1 MTGRIDPTSDRAVYK
16 QIADHLR
23 VKIVSGELAP
33 GKQLPSESN
42 LVEQYDVSR
51 VTARRALAILAGEGL
66 TVSEHGRGVFVRPRP
81 PVRRLASDRF
91 ARRHRDAGK
100 AAFTVEMEQAD
111 RKYDVKSDVQM
122 LRLGPER
129 PPADIAERLGTGE
142 NEVLV
147 RSRRY
152 VAEGYPLEIA
162 TSYIPMDIAEGT
174 PIAQPDSGPGGI
186 YARIEDQGYQLSRFQ
201 EGIAVRLASD
211 TEARALRLS
220 TGSPVIRLVRS
231 AYAGDRVVE
240 VCDTVMNASAF
251 ELSYELPAT

>member
-1 MTGRIDPTSDRAVYK
+1 MAARIDPTSDRAVYK

-23 VKIVSGELAP
+23 ATIVSGGLAP
-33 GKQLPSESN
+33 GEQLPSESK
-42 LVEQYDVSR
+42 LVERYDVSR

-91 ARRHRDAGK
+91 ARRHRDTGK
-100 AAFTVEMEQAD
+100 AAFTVEMEHAG
-111 RKYDVKSDVQM
+111 RPYDVKSDVQM
-122 LRLGPER
+122 LRLGSER
-129 PPADIAERLGTGE
+129 PPADIAERLGTGTDE
-142 NEVLV
+142 ALV

-152 VAEGYPLEIA
+152 LAEGYPLEIA

-174 PIAQPDSGPGGI
+174 AITQPDTGPGGI
-186 YARIEDQGYQLSRFQ
+186 YARIEEQGYQLTRFC
-201 EGIAVRLASD
+201 EDIAVRLTTDS
-211 TEARALRLS
+211 EARALQLS
-220 TGSPVIRLVRS
+220 TGSPVIRLVRA
-231 AYAGDRVVE
+231 AYAGERVVE